1 MTRKL
6 GHRKSTHDNSRKVGL
21 AKQSQKLKI
30 HSLMGAVYSIFQFLL
45 EEKMEAIRQKL
56 KEADNI
62 PEVIDFILNLRIPNK
77 GCKNI
82 EDMKERMLTHLSSRT
97 EVRLSGK
104 LFNITNFYSAA
115 SIL

>member
-6 GHRKSTHDNSRKVGL
+6 GHCKSTHDNSRKVGL

-62 PEVIDFILNLRIPNK
+62 PEVIDLMQNLSIPIK
-77 GCKNI
+77 DAKTL
-82 EDMKERMLTHLSSRT
+82 KT
-97 EVRLSGK
+97 
-104 LFNITNFYSAA
+104 
-115 SIL
+115 

>member
-30 HSLMGAVYSIFQFLL
+30 HSLLGAVYSIFHSFFWKK
-45 EEKMEAIRQKL
+45 KMEAIRQRL
-56 KEADNI
+56 NEADDI
-62 PEVIDFILNLRIPNK
+62 AEVIDLMQNLSIPIK

-82 EDMKERMLTHLSSRT
+82 KDMKERMLTHLSPRN
-97 EVRLSGK
+97 EERL
-104 LFNITNFYSAA
+104 
-115 SIL
+115 